1 MRGRHISPAVIDWVL
16 SFLVLEFGVYLVV
29 AIGSCQF
36 DGDGGGE
43 LIAGV
48 FLVGGGGLV
57 LCARGIGRVW
67 CGWDLGVIGLGVG
80 SWWWLGEVLS
90 SVATDETASYYK
102 ESEKDDGPANSDS
115 DYRAGR
121 EWFRRT

>member
-1 MRGRHISPAVIDWVL
+1 
-16 SFLVLEFGVYLVV
+16 VV

-36 DGDGGGE
+36 DGNGGGE

-57 LCARGIGRVW
+57 LCAGGIGRVW
-67 CGWDLGVIGLGVG
+67 CGWDLGVIGLG
-80 SWWWLGEVLS
+80 EVLS
-90 SVATDETASYYK
+90 SVTTDETASYYK